1 MLKEMILPGS
11 KTDAQ
16 DKRAACTQN
25 SELIGKCTQISAAIG
40 YLFAA
45 LVDPD
50 LFQA

>member
-25 SELIGKCTQISAAIG
+25 FGKCTQISAAIG